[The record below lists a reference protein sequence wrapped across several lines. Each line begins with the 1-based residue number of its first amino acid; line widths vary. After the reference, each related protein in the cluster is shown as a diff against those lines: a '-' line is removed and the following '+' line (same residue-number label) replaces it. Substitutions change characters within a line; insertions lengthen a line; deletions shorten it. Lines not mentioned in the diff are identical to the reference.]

1 MSDALDLSSFKVEKL
16 PTKKDSPSEK
26 AMKYAGF
33 PLGIAVFL
41 AIYLMPAKLG
51 LSVSAQTVLAIFATG
66 LVWWITA
73 PFPNYLTSLL
83 VVIALV
89 FLDSWPEERVLG
101 MLGLDITWLNV
112 AAFALSSALVASGI
126 AKRAALWLI
135 SKFGHT
141 HWGAL
146 AAFIIMNVLLAAMI
160 PSTTARAAMM
170 LPLIMMAGRIYG
182 SEYEKPNNFMKSL
195 MLQNLHAIDGA
206 STGFLTGS
214 NAHIIAAM
222 LIFGMTGKRIY
233 YFDWFAAAF
242 PVAIVALL
250 FSWVLGPKVMFRM
263 KKEERVPQLDG
274 GIDRVRE
281 ELKKLGP
288 ISAREIKAIVIFAV
302 VVLMWMT
309 DRFHFDLFGFQ
320 ITATMAAVIGATIAF
335 LPKIGIIKWNEADIP
350 WHLLIFSVGAYAS
363 GFALEESGA
372 ARWFVQG
379 VFDVFNIKT
388 GISFMLL
395 YVIVIAVCAYSHL
408 IFTSKTMRTIIF
420 IPFIVSMAQTLGF
433 DPLSLALPACFTISW
448 VIGLPISS
456 KPAVMYFATGQYTA
470 VDQFKYGIAMT
481 TIVVILLIVAGFTWF
496 SLLGITP
503 GL

>member
-1 MSDALDLSSFKVEKL
+1 MTDALDLSSFRVEKL
-16 PTKKDSPSEK
+16 PAKKVSPSERV
-26 AMKYAGF
+26 MKYVGF
-33 PLGIAVFL
+33 PLGLVVFT
-41 AIYLMPAKLG
+41 AIYLMPGKLG
-51 LSVSAQTVLAIFATG
+51 LSLSGQTVLAIFATG
-66 LVWWITA
+66 LVWWITS

-83 VVIALV
+83 VVVALV
-89 FLDSWPEERVLG
+89 FLDGWPEERVLG

-112 AAFALSSALVASGI
+112 SAFALSSALVASGI
-126 AKRAALWLI
+126 AKRAALALI

-146 AAFIIMNVLLAAMI
+146 ASFVVMNIVLAAMI

-182 SEYEKPNNFMKSL
+182 STYEAPNNFMKTL

-206 STGFLTGS
+206 STGFLTGA
-214 NAHIIAAM
+214 NAHIIAVM
-222 LIFGMTGKRIY
+222 LIFGMTGERIY
-233 YFDWFAAAF
+233 YFDWLVAAL
-242 PVAIVALL
+242 PVALVALAITL
-250 FSWVLGPKVMFRM
+250 LLGPTIMFPM
-263 KKEERVPQLDG
+263 KKKEKTPQLEG
-274 GIDRVRE
+274 GIDRVKK
-281 ELKKLGP
+281 ELEKLGP
-288 ISAREIKAIVIFAV
+288 VSINEIKAIIIFSL

-309 DRFHFDLFGFQ
+309 DRFHFDFFGFQ

-379 VFDVFNIKT
+379 VFDFFKIDR
-388 GISFMLL
+388 GISFGLL
-395 YVIVIAVCAYSHL
+395 YTIVIAVCAYSHF

-433 DPLSLALPACFTISW
+433 DPIALALPACFTISW

-456 KPAVMYFATGQYTA
+456 KPSVMYFAAGQYSA
-470 VDQFKYGIAMT
+470 VDQFKYGFVMT
-481 TIVVILLIVAGFTWF
+481 TIVVILLLIAGFTWF
-496 SLLGITP
+496 SFLGITP
-503 GL
+503 F